1 MSVVQNIS
9 LERQQSFK
17 AVAKRPS
24 LTQTQ
29 VVSELKFSLAISV
42 QSTMSETED
51 SDVPTILPI
60 LRISSHQGTKQQRR
74 DSQKEIKGMIVNI
87 ILIKDQSTN
96 VPILL

>member
-29 VVSELKFSLAISV
+29 VVSELKFRITISAK
-42 QSTMSETED
+42 STMSETED

-74 DSQKEIKGMIVNI
+74 DSQKEIKGMIVMND
-87 ILIKDQSTN
+87 LIRAQSTN
-96 VPILL
+96 F